1 MDKKDMF
8 SYFIHLRNNY
18 TVEEIYEIFDNDNYE
33 INKLDINRIYRYLD
47 AYTKIEE

>member
-8 SYFIHLRNNY
+8 SYFIYLRDTN
-18 TVEEIYEIFDNDNYE
+18 TFEEIYELFDNDNYD

-47 AYTKIEE
+47 AYTKED